1 MSSAVDVDQK
11 IVIDALAKNYHG
23 HGGERR
29 VLAGVELA
37 VRDGEFL
44 SIVGHSG
51 AGKTTLLRC
60 IAGLEPPSS
69 GGVRFDG
76 ELVTGPPPNLALIF
90 QDYGRVA
97 LPLAAGARQRDAP
110 AAQVP
115 ARSRTGS
122 GGRPRSTRWPPS
134 GSPTRRRSTP
144 GSSRA
149 GCNSAWRSP
158 RAIACR
164 PQVLLM
170 DEPFASVDAQTRADL
185 EDLVLGI
192 RRQFGMTVVLVT
204 HDVDESVYMSDRIAV
219 LGGTPTGVT
228 QLIDVDLPPGR
239 DQLTTKSLPRF
250 IDLRARVLRAVRAL
264 SAERKSGA

>member
-90 QDYGRVA
+90 QDYGRSLFPWLRVLGNVT
-97 LPLAAGARQRDAP
+97 LPLRSAGTLTTRERRAAALDALAAVGLADA
-110 AAQVP
+110 AAQYP
-115 ARSRTGS
+115 WQLS
-122 GGRPRSTRWPPS
+122 GGMQQRV
-134 GSPTRRRSTP
+134 
-144 GSSRA
+144 A
-149 GCNSAWRSP
+149 IA

-264 SAERKSGA
+264 PVERKSGA